1 MTSNE
6 ATATIKSASAKVFS
20 FDLFR
25 EIRSRSMGRLSWRL
39 KRFLDEFLEPRLHQR
54 GFTDFKLSYLRL
66 IANIEENG
74 TSNNE
79 LARKADVTKQMM
91 SKVVSLLE
99 AQGYI
104 YTKKDEADCRA
115 SRIFL
120 NERGFA
126 LLTSVYECMEEAH
139 AHFATIIG
147 PDRLTRLI
155 DDMRDLVNGLDGG
168 DDCLTPKPSSARP
181 SA

>member
-1 MTSNE
+1 MKPVDHKLFTFE
-6 ATATIKSASAKVFS
+6 
-20 FDLFR
+20 LFR
-25 EIRSRSMGRLSWRL
+25 EVRSRAIGRLTWRL
-39 KRFLDEFLEPRLHQR
+39 KRFLDEFMEPRLHER

-74 TSNNE
+74 ITNNE

-104 YTKKDEADCRA
+104 YTKKDEIDSRA

-120 NERGFA
+120 NERGFE
-126 LLTSVYECMEEAH
+126 LLVGVHQCMEEVH
-139 AHFATIIG
+139 VHISNIIG
-147 PDRLTRLI
+147 EERLNRLI
-155 DDMRDLVNGLDGG
+155 DDLKDVVNGLDGG
-168 DDCLTPKPSSARP
+168 DC
-181 SA
+181 

>member
-1 MTSNE
+1 MKPVES
-6 ATATIKSASAKVFS
+6 KVFT
-20 FDLFR
+20 FELFR
-25 EIRSRSMGRLSWRL
+25 EVRGRSMGRLAWRL
-39 KRFLDEFLEPRLHQR
+39 KRYLDEFLEPRLHQR

-74 TSNNE
+74 ITNNE

-99 AQGYI
+99 TKGYI
-104 YTKKDEADCRA
+104 YTRKDESDCRA

-120 NERGFA
+120 NERGFE
-126 LLTSVYECMEEAH
+126 LLVGVHECMEEAH
-139 AHFATIIG
+139 DCFREIIG
-147 PDRLTRLI
+147 EERLNRLI
-155 DDMRDLVNGLDGG
+155 DDMKDLVTGLDGG
-168 DDCLTPKPSSARP
+168 DDCAMPKPSSARP